1 MEILKLGVLLGP
13 MFALMGL
20 GMPIFM
26 AMAVACAISIIAFD
40 LPFMVM
46 AKGYVRGLD
55 HYSMLAVPF
64 YFLAGELMNQGG
76 ITRRLLDFSMALIG
90 HIRGGLSHV
99 NIVASMIFS
108 GVSGSGAADVSAIGS
123 VLIPAMKKQGY
134 SGAYSAAVTG
144 ASAMIGPIIPP
155 SIPLVL
161 FGLVAQVS
169 VGQLFLGGVVPG
181 LLMGLYLLLAS
192 FFISYRRKYPSSER
206 SGLKRILRTGVDA
219 TAALVMPVIII
230 AGISSGI
237 VTPTEAGSIAVAYG
251 LIAGLF
257 FYRELRLADLPQVMA
272 QSFLNSASL
281 LIVVATT
288 GIFSWIVASI
298 GVAESMVKML
308 TTISQTPWVILLIL
322 NVFFLILGCFLEFP
336 ITMFVI
342 IPMFIPVLE
351 SMGINMVHFGVV
363 VIMNL
368 MIGALTPPF
377 GIVIFLTSALAK
389 AKIESVIRELVP
401 FLIALLAVLA
411 LCTFVPELVLWLP
424 KVLMK

>member
-1 MEILKLGVLLGP
+1 
-13 MFALMGL
+13 
-20 GMPIFM
+20 
-26 AMAVACAISIIAFD
+26 
-40 LPFMVM
+40 
-46 AKGYVRGLD
+46 
-55 HYSMLAVPF
+55 
-64 YFLAGELMNQGG
+64 
-76 ITRRLLDFSMALIG
+76 
-90 HIRGGLSHV
+90 
-99 NIVASMIFS
+99 MIFS

-134 SGAYSAAVTG
+134 SGEYSAAVTG

-181 LLMGLYLLLAS
+181 LLMGVYLLLAS
-192 FFISYRRKYPSSER
+192 FLISYRRKYPSSER

-237 VTPTEAGSIAVAYG
+237 VTPTEAGGIAVAYG
-251 LIAGLF
+251 LIAGVF
-257 FYRELRLADLPQVMA
+257 FYRELSFTDLPQVLA

-298 GVAESMVKML
+298 GVAESMVEML

-377 GIVIFLTSALAK
+377 GIAIFLTSALAK

-401 FLIALLAVLA
+401 FLIALLVVLA
-411 LCTFVPELVLWLP
+411 LCTFFPELVLWLP
-424 KVLMK
+424 KVVMK

>member
-1 MEILKLGVLLGP
+1 MEIIYLAVLLGP
-13 MFALMGL
+13 MFLLMGF

-26 AMAVACAISIIAFD
+26 SMAVACAITIIAFD
-40 LPFMVM
+40 MPFMVM

-76 ITRRLLDFSMALIG
+76 ITRRLLDFSMAIVG
-90 HIRGGLSHV
+90 HVRGGLSHV

-134 SGAYSAAVTG
+134 SGGYSAAVTG

-169 VGQLFLGGVVPG
+169 VGKLFLAGVVPG
-181 LLMGLYLLLAS
+181 VLMGIYLLFVSYL
-192 FFISYRRKYPSSER
+192 ISHRRNYPYLKR
-206 SGLKRILRTGVDA
+206 AGLKKILRSGVDA
-219 TAALVMPVIII
+219 VAALVMPIII
-230 AGISSGI
+230 VGGISFGV
-237 VTPTEAGSIAVAYG
+237 VTPTEAGGIAVAYG
-251 LIAGLF
+251 LIAGMI
-257 FYRELRLADLPQVMA
+257 FYRELGISDLPNIFA
-272 QSFLNSASL
+272 QSFLNSGSL
-281 LIVVATT
+281 LIVIATT
-288 GIFSWIVASI
+288 GIFSWVVASI
-298 GVAESMVKML
+298 GVAETMVDVI
-308 TTISQTPWVILLIL
+308 TSFSQTPWVILLIL

-336 ITMFVI
+336 ITMFVV
-342 IPMFIPVLE
+342 IPMFIPALE
-351 SMGINMVHFGVV
+351 GMGINMIHFGVV

-389 AKIESVIRELVP
+389 TKIESVILELVP
-401 FLIALLAVLA
+401 FLIALIAVLA
-411 LCTFVPELVLWLP
+411 LCTFVPQLVLWLP
-424 KVLMK
+424 NHL